1 MIHLKEL
8 TMKFAIKNKKMAG
21 ISLLLML
28 HGLGILENNVEL
40 SSNPQSFRNLFSI
53 DNDIYLVLGF
63 IFGSI
68 LLVDAIGLL
77 FSSRTK
83 IFYVLTKMISIIFMI
98 YVIFGIIYVLK
109 VYGLKAELP
118 VLAMLFI
125 FIVLYGFVFKYIDL
139 DSGE

>member
-1 MIHLKEL
+1 
-8 TMKFAIKNKKMAG
+8 MKFAIKNKKMAG